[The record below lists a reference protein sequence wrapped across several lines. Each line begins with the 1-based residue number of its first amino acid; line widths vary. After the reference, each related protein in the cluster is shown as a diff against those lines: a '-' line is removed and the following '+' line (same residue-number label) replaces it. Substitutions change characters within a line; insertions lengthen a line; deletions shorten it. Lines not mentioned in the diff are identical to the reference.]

1 MLTDLETALDHPV
14 NRGRELADF
23 QAAADM
29 LLTRQF
35 IYRGDHGCM
44 RVAETILGNRAYF
57 ENLMLATGRRLIVDA
72 RIGMVGTVPLN
83 VRGRRLRLDE
93 TLLLLALRFAY
104 GEGIPSRMD
113 EAAEMATTTEE
124 VVGKLEELS
133 RRQRPEWKRLGE
145 MLDLFEALGFLRQGG
160 ITEDDN
166 RNRELGLRPGLL
178 HAVTRDFLDRLEEFA
193 AEAEAKERSAAAGA
207 PIPDDASDDGEPP
220 DDAEPDA

>member
-1 MLTDLETALDHPV
+1 
-14 NRGRELADF
+14 
-23 QAAADM
+23 
-29 LLTRQF
+29 
-35 IYRGDHGCM
+35 
-44 RVAETILGNRAYF
+44 
-57 ENLMLATGRRLIVDA
+57 
-72 RIGMVGTVPLN
+72 MVGTVPLN